1 MPDVAHLFVKLRRA
15 NKAAKVESSSG
26 DEPLTHEMVGR
37 GLNPKQGSLRVTDT
51 YIVAGGV
58 NAKCLLRA
66 TRNSLMEVAEFV
78 HAESEEAGLYDE
90 QWSITISPKHIS
102 RGNEKGFKVTIHY
115 SACPKASSM
124 RRDPHV
130 PVALDRAKGVPGLM
144 TILQYD
150 QDR

>member
-1 MPDVAHLFVKLRRA
+1 
-15 NKAAKVESSSG
+15 KAAKVESSSG

-90 QWSITISPKHIS
+90 QY
-102 RGNEKGFKVTIHY
+102 IHY

-144 TILQYD
+144 T
-150 QDR
+150 